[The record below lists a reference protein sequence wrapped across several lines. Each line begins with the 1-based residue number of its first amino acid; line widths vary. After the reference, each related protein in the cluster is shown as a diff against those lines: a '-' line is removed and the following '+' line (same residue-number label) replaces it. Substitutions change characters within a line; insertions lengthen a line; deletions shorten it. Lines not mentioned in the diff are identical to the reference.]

1 MSSRCCLGRRSVLLI
16 VLVCGASFWTR
27 LDAQRA
33 PASASVAAESIKCW
47 WKTDKD
53 AVLIGEQFTLTLTCG
68 VVENSRT
75 KVAADAKQFEPTALS
90 LAPFEVLGGTAHEDI
105 QDPPWR
111 YFQREYRMRL
121 LGETF
126 FGQDVDIPALK
137 IAYGMRSATTGEA
150 EGRDQTIVLPALPM
164 RVQSLVSKNAK
175 NIRDGSTETF
185 GDIETRLSQARSTL
199 TAAGV
204 LFAFALMLLGLSARK
219 LVGRYRERAPAKKR
233 PLPAHA
239 VLRGC
244 LQGVGLLKSDVA
256 REGWTE
262 EMVGRALTLFRIA
275 GAVALGRRVAQTVV
289 DRDVD
294 GRTGQ
299 LKVRKGR
306 LSRKRTLVSAPTT
319 ADAIARQLANGTAP
333 EPRTRLALGEIRE
346 SLLVF
351 NAAHYR
357 RNGQLD
363 VTALDAALDH
373 GETAL
378 RRMRFST
385 RWPWPIRTADA
396 LVKSVGR
403 RGAEV

>member
-1 MSSRCCLGRRSVLLI
+1 MSSTCCLGHRSVLLT
-16 VLVCGASFWTR
+16 VLVCGTWFGTR

-33 PASASVAAESIKCW
+33 AASADLAAESIKCW

-75 KVAADAKQFEPTALS
+75 RVAADPKQFEPTALS
-90 LAPFEVLGGTAHEDI
+90 LAPFEVLGGAPHEDI

-137 IAYGMRSATTGEA
+137 IIYGVRSATTGEA
-150 EGRDQTIVLPALPM
+150 EGRDQTIVLPALPL
-164 RVQSLVSKNAK
+164 RVQSLVSKNAQ
-175 NIRDGSTETF
+175 NIRDGTTETF
-185 GDIETRLSQARSTL
+185 GDIETRLSQAKGTL

-204 LFAFALMLLGLSARK
+204 FFAFAVVLLGLSARK
-219 LVGRYRERAPAKKR
+219 MVGRYRERAPTKER
-233 PLPAHA
+233 PLRSDT

-244 LQGVGLLKSDVA
+244 LQGLGLLKSDVA
-256 REGWTE
+256 RGGWTD
-262 EMVGRALTLFRIA
+262 EMVGRALTLLRIA
-275 GAVALGRRVAQTVV
+275 GAVALGRRVAQTMV
-289 DRDVD
+289 DRDVE

-299 LKVRKGR
+299 LKVRKGI
-306 LSRKRTLVSAPTT
+306 LSRKRALVSASTT
-319 ADAIARQLANGTAP
+319 ADAISRQLANGMAP
-333 EPRTRLALGEIRE
+333 APRTRTALGEIRE

-351 NAAHYR
+351 NAAHYK

-363 VTALDAALDH
+363 IAALDAALDH

-378 RRMRFST
+378 RRVRFSA
-385 RWPWPIRTADA
+385 RWPVRTADA
-396 LVKSVGR
+396 LVRSVGR
-403 RGAEV
+403 RGAAA

>member
-1 MSSRCCLGRRSVLLI
+1 MSSSSSLGRRSVLLI
-16 VLVCGASFWTR
+16 VLVCGTSFGTR
-27 LDAQRA
+27 LGAQRT
-33 PASASVAAESIKCW
+33 PSSAEVAAESIKCW

-53 AVLIGEQFTLTLTCG
+53 AVLIGEQFTLTVTCG

-90 LAPFEVLGGTAHEDI
+90 LAPFEVLGGTPHEDI
-105 QDPPWR
+105 VDPPWR

-126 FGQDVDIPALK
+126 FDQDVDIPALK

-185 GDIETRLSQARSTL
+185 GAIESRLAQARSTL

-204 LFAFALMLLGLSARK
+204 FFAFAVVLLGLSARRM
-219 LVGRYRERAPAKKR
+219 VGGYMERAPAKKR
-233 PLPAHA
+233 SLPAHA

-244 LQGVGLLKSDVA
+244 LQGVGLLKADVA
-256 REGWTE
+256 REGWTDE
-262 EMVGRALTLFRIA
+262 TVGRALTLFRIA

-289 DRDVD
+289 DRDVE

-319 ADAIARQLANGTAP
+319 ADAIARHLANGTAP
-333 EPRTRLALGEIRE
+333 ESRIRMALGDIRE

-373 GETAL
+373 GEAAL

-385 RWPWPIRTADA
+385 RWPVRTADA

-403 RGAEV
+403 RGAAG

>member
-16 VLVCGASFWTR
+16 VLACGASFGTR

-33 PASASVAAESIKCW
+33 PASASAAAESIKCW

-53 AVLIGEQFTLTLTCG
+53 AVLIAEQFTLTLTCG
-68 VVENSRT
+68 VVEDSRT

-90 LAPFEVLGGTAHEDI
+90 LAPFEVLSGTPYEDI

-137 IAYGMRSATTGEA
+137 ITYGMRSAATGEA

-204 LFAFALMLLGLSARK
+204 LFAFAVVLLALSARK
-219 LVGRYRERAPAKKR
+219 MVGRYMERAPVKKR
-233 PLPAHA
+233 PLAAHA

-244 LQGVGLLKSDVA
+244 LQGLGLLKTDVA

-289 DRDVD
+289 DRDVE

-299 LKVRKGR
+299 LKVRKGK

-333 EPRTRLALGEIRE
+333 EPRTRMALDEIRE
-346 SLLVF
+346 SLIVF

-363 VTALDAALDH
+363 VTALDAALDQ

-378 RRMRFST
+378 RRMRFSA
-385 RWPWPIRTADA
+385 RWPVRTADA
-396 LVKSVGR
+396 LAKSVGR
-403 RGAEV
+403 RGATA

>member
-1 MSSRCCLGRRSVLLI
+1 VKIMSSRCSLGRRSVLLT
-16 VLVCGASFWTR
+16 VMVCGTSFGTS
-27 LDAQRA
+27 LNAQ
-33 PASASVAAESIKCW
+33 PASAANAAADSIKCW

-53 AVLIGEQFTLTLTCG
+53 AVLVGEQFALTLTCG

-75 KVAADAKQFEPTALS
+75 KIAADAKQFEPTALS
-90 LAPFEVLGGTAHEDI
+90 LAPFEVLDGTAHADI

-126 FGQDVDIPALK
+126 FGQDVDIPELK
-137 IAYGMRSATTGEA
+137 VTYGMRSAATGEA

-164 RVQSLVSKNAK
+164 RVHSLVAKSAK

-185 GDIETRLSQARSTL
+185 GDIETRLSQATNTL

-204 LFAFALMLLGLSARK
+204 FFAFAVVLLGLSVRK
-219 LVGRYRERAPAKKR
+219 MVSRYMERAPTKKH
-233 PLPAHA
+233 PMPAAA

-244 LQGVGLLKSDVA
+244 FQELGLLKADVA

-262 EMVGRALTLFRIA
+262 QMVGRALTLFRIA
-275 GAVALGRRVAQTVV
+275 GAVALGRRVAQTMV
-289 DRDVD
+289 DRAAE

-299 LKVRKGR
+299 LKVRKGI
-306 LSRKRTLVSAPTT
+306 LSRKRALVSAPIT
-319 ADAIARQLANGTAP
+319 ADAIARQLADGAAP

-363 VTALDAALDH
+363 VTALDAALAH
-373 GETAL
+373 GEAAL
-378 RRMRFST
+378 RRMRFTT
-385 RWPWPIRTADA
+385 RWRVRTADA
-396 LVKSVGR
+396 LVKSVGG
-403 RGAEV
+403 RGAAV

>member
-1 MSSRCCLGRRSVLLI
+1 V
-16 VLVCGASFWTR
+16 F
-27 LDAQRA
+27 
-33 PASASVAAESIKCW
+33 
-47 WKTDKD
+47 
-53 AVLIGEQFTLTLTCG
+53 
-68 VVENSRT
+68 
-75 KVAADAKQFEPTALS
+75 
-90 LAPFEVLGGTAHEDI
+90 
-105 QDPPWR
+105 
-111 YFQREYRMRL
+111 
-121 LGETF
+121 
-126 FGQDVDIPALK
+126 
-137 IAYGMRSATTGEA
+137 
-150 EGRDQTIVLPALPM
+150 
-164 RVQSLVSKNAK
+164 
-175 NIRDGSTETF
+175 
-185 GDIETRLSQARSTL
+185 
-199 TAAGV
+199 
-204 LFAFALMLLGLSARK
+204 FAFAVVLLGLSARRM
-219 LVGRYRERAPAKKR
+219 VGGYMERAPAKKR
-233 PLPAHA
+233 SLPAHA

-244 LQGVGLLKSDVA
+244 LQGLGLLKADVA
-256 REGWTE
+256 REGWTD

-333 EPRTRLALGEIRE
+333 GPRTRMALDEIRE
-346 SLLVF
+346 SLIVF

-385 RWPWPIRTADA
+385 RWRWPIRTADA

-403 RGAEV
+403 RGAEA

>member
-16 VLVCGASFWTR
+16 VLLCGPSSWTR

-33 PASASVAAESIKCW
+33 PASANVVDESIRCW

-75 KVAADAKQFEPTALS
+75 KIAADPKQFEPTALS
-90 LAPFEVLGGTAHEDI
+90 LAPFEVLSGTAHEDI

-111 YFQREYRMRL
+111 YFQREYRMRI
-121 LGETF
+121 LGEKF

-150 EGRDQTIVLPALPM
+150 EGRDQAIVLPALPM
-164 RVQSLVSKNAK
+164 RVESLVSKNAK
-175 NIRDGSTETF
+175 SIRDESTETF
-185 GDIETRLSQARSTL
+185 GDIETRLSQARTTL
-199 TAAGV
+199 TAAAV
-204 LFAFALMLLGLSARK
+204 LFAFAVVLLGLSARK
-219 LVGRYRERAPAKKR
+219 MVGRYMERAPAKKR

-244 LQGVGLLKSDVA
+244 LEGVGLLKSDVA
-256 REGWTE
+256 REGWTDE
-262 EMVGRALTLFRIA
+262 RVGRALTLFRIA

-319 ADAIARQLANGTAP
+319 ADAIARHLANGTAP
-333 EPRTRLALGEIRE
+333 EPRTRMALSEIRE

-378 RRMRFST
+378 RRMRLST
-385 RWPWPIRTADA
+385 RWPMRTADA
-396 LVKSVGR
+396 LVKSVGK
-403 RGAEV
+403 RGAGV

>member
-1 MSSRCCLGRRSVLLI
+1 MSSRCCLGRGSVLLT
-16 VLVCGASFWTR
+16 VLVCGTWFGTR

-33 PASASVAAESIKCW
+33 PASANVASESIKCW

-68 VVENSRT
+68 VVEDSRT
-75 KVAADAKQFEPTALS
+75 KVAADAKQFEPTAIA
-90 LAPFEVLGGTAHEDI
+90 LAPFEVLDGTPHEDI
-105 QDPPWR
+105 HDPPWR

-137 IAYGMRSATTGEA
+137 ITYGVRSAITGEA
-150 EGRDQTIVLPALPM
+150 EGRDQAIVLPALPM
-164 RVQSLVSKNAK
+164 RVQSLVTKNAQ

-185 GDIETRLSQARSTL
+185 GAIETRLSQARSTL

-204 LFAFALMLLGLSARK
+204 FFAFAVVLLGLSARK
-219 LVGRYRERAPAKKR
+219 MVGRYMERAPTKKR
-233 PLPAHA
+233 PLPVDA

-244 LQGVGLLKSDVA
+244 LQGLGLLKSDVA
-256 REGWTE
+256 REGWTD
-262 EMVGRALTLFRIA
+262 EMVGRALTLLRIA
-275 GAVALGRRVAQTVV
+275 GAVALGRRVAQTMV
-289 DRDVD
+289 DRDVE

-299 LKVRKGR
+299 LKVRKGI
-306 LSRKRTLVSAPTT
+306 LSRKRALVSASTT
-319 ADAIARQLANGTAP
+319 ADAISRQLANGMAP
-333 EPRTRLALGEIRE
+333 APRTRMALGEIRE

-363 VTALDAALDH
+363 ITALDAALDH

-378 RRMRFST
+378 RRVRFAT
-385 RWPWPIRTADA
+385 RWSVRTADA
-396 LVKSVGR
+396 LVKSIGR
-403 RGAEV
+403 RGAAV

>member
-1 MSSRCCLGRRSVLLI
+1 MSSRCCLGRRRVLLTI
-16 VLVCGASFWTR
+16 LMCGAWLAR
-27 LDAQRA
+27 LDAQQT
-33 PASASVAAESIKCW
+33 PASANAAAESIKCW
-47 WKTDKD
+47 WHTDKD
-53 AVLIGEQFTLTLTCG
+53 AVLIGEQFALTLTCG
-68 VVENSRT
+68 VAENNRT
-75 KVAADAKQFEPTALS
+75 KVAADAKQFEPTALA
-90 LAPFEVLGGTAHEDI
+90 LAPFEVLSGTSHEDI

-111 YFQREYRMRL
+111 YFQREYRLRL

-137 IAYGMRSATTGEA
+137 ITYGLRSATTGEA
-150 EGRDQTIVLPALPM
+150 DGRDQTIVLPALPM
-164 RVQSLVSKNAK
+164 RVQSLVSKNAS

-185 GDIETRLSQARSTL
+185 GDIEIRLSQARTAL
-199 TAAGV
+199 AAAGV
-204 LFAFALMLLGLSARK
+204 FFAFAVVLLGLSARK
-219 LVGRYRERAPAKKR
+219 MVGRYMERAPTKRR
-233 PLPAHA
+233 PLPAAA

-244 LQGVGLLKSDVA
+244 VQSLDLLKSDVA
-256 REGWTE
+256 REGWTD
-262 EMVGRALTLFRIA
+262 EMVGRALALLRIA
-275 GAVALGRRVAQTVV
+275 GAVALGRRVAQTTV
-289 DRDVD
+289 DRDVE

-299 LKVRKGR
+299 LKVRKSL

-333 EPRTRLALGEIRE
+333 GPRLRVALGEIRE

-363 VTALDAALDH
+363 NTALDTALAR

-378 RRMRFST
+378 RRMRFTT
-385 RWPWPIRTADA
+385 RWPVRTADA

-403 RGAEV
+403 RGAAG

>member
-1 MSSRCCLGRRSVLLI
+1 MSSRCCLGRRSVVLT
-16 VLVCGASFWTR
+16 VLVCGTWFGTR
-27 LDAQRA
+27 LDAQPA
-33 PASASVAAESIKCW
+33 PAPANVAAESIKCW

-68 VVENSRT
+68 VAENSRT

-90 LAPFEVLGGTAHEDI
+90 LAPFEVLGGTPHEDI

-111 YFQREYRMRL
+111 YFQREYRVRL

-137 IAYGMRSATTGEA
+137 ITYGMRSATTGEA
-150 EGRDQTIVLPALPM
+150 EGRDQAIVLPALPM
-164 RVQSLVSKNAK
+164 RVHSLVSKNAK

-185 GDIETRLSQARSTL
+185 GDIEARLSQARSTL

-204 LFAFALMLLGLSARK
+204 LFAFAVVLLGLSARK
-219 LVGRYRERAPAKKR
+219 MVGRYMERAPTKKR
-233 PLPAHA
+233 PLPAAA

-244 LQGVGLLKSDVA
+244 LQGLGLLKSDVA

-275 GAVALGRRVAQTVV
+275 GAVALGRRVAQTMV
-289 DRDVD
+289 DRDVE

-299 LKVRKGR
+299 LKVRKGI

-319 ADAIARQLANGTAP
+319 ADAIARQLANGMAP
-333 EPRTRLALGEIRE
+333 EPRTRMSLGEIRE

-363 VTALDAALDH
+363 STALDAALDH
-373 GETAL
+373 GETAV

-385 RWPWPIRTADA
+385 RWPVRTVDA

-403 RGAEV
+403 RGAAV